1 MECVETF
8 VQLAVLEPH
17 VPQPSRSAGQMA
29 KQEEGTSQGQEAAE
43 TSHHRR
49 KIAKCRLPFVEE
61 RLIKTATNS
70 GGVYWP
76 INARHT
82 SRQELR

>member
-1 MECVETF
+1 MRDRMECVETF

-43 TSHHRR
+43 TSHHRG
-49 KIAKCRLPFVEE
+49 KMPSVDCRLLKNV
-61 RLIKTATNS
+61 L
-70 GGVYWP
+70 
-76 INARHT
+76 
-82 SRQELR
+82 